1 MRSLRARLLFG
12 LFAILGATGL
22 AVGTAAFFIDRGVI
36 DGALDDELREIAQN
50 VDPIEA
56 ARAES
61 GRVVAEDI
69 FVAAVWTATEHQGEA
84 DFVRPAVTGFDTVM
98 AGGEEWRIY
107 AEVRPERTVIGA
119 QRMEVRR
126 ELVAVRAFEAV
137 LPILAAVPIALLV
150 VGWIVS
156 RAMRPLDRLAAELP
170 ALGDRSAAIPTAGV
184 PSEVLPLVVAMNDLL
199 GRLKRQ
205 LEFRTRFVSD
215 AAHELRTPLAALQLQ
230 LDAASA
236 GGRDAVPAD
245 ARASVARMSALVAQ
259 MLDLARAEAP
269 GETRLAPLSLDEA
282 VRSVV
287 GELLPIAEAKGID
300 LGGDEAPAETFVLAE
315 PADLHL
321 LLRNLIDN
329 AVRYTPPGGRVDL
342 VAAADSGAVAFEVR
356 DTGPGIPA
364 AMLERVFD
372 RFVRLDP
379 DTAGTGLGLAI
390 ARAAAER
397 MGATLAIRN
406 REDGPGLVVRVR
418 FAAAVRT

>member
-1 MRSLRARLLFG
+1 
-12 LFAILGATGL
+12 
-22 AVGTAAFFIDRGVI
+22 
-36 DGALDDELREIAQN
+36 
-50 VDPIEA
+50 
-56 ARAES
+56 
-61 GRVVAEDI
+61 
-69 FVAAVWTATEHQGEA
+69 
-84 DFVRPAVTGFDTVM
+84 
-98 AGGEEWRIY
+98 
-107 AEVRPERTVIGA
+107 
-119 QRMEVRR
+119 MEVRR